1 VAKNSRGP
9 TTSTSKH
16 DRPVVRTSGEI
27 FGDGSIIELVSPAT
41 DRQLQLLFWHK
52 QQKKVAPQIEYR
64 GRLYQVPDVNETL
77 LQAIRF
83 PSDADENGAAH
94 KLFAGVRDLFER
106 YIGVTPEEAAL
117 LTAWSTSTWF
127 PECASSPPTL
137 LISGTDMCHAI
148 TLLRMLRCLCR
159 RALLLADISRS
170 GLLDVTFLQPTL
182 LLNQPGQLPKIWPLF
197 GASNHHGVSVLGK
210 GRAHNLAG
218 CKAFFLGMED
228 TWTDGA
234 IHFALPPARGE
245 LPTLDALR
253 QAEIA
258 RRFQSRYLMYRLR
271 NLQKIRESHSA
282 VHPVNFPHT
291 ATAHNLAAC
300 IDGEPN
306 IAQAIA
312 PILQRQEQD
321 THVQNSCDV
330 ARVIIEVIWAP
341 LHDREE
347 IPISRIS
354 DLANALL
361 RSRGETL
368 AYSSEE
374 VGWKLRNLG
383 LYRRRNGSGKIL
395 RPSRENILVVHQ
407 LTRRFCLNLTPV
419 HGCVDCVQPEVVVA
433 E

>member
-1 VAKNSRGP
+1 MAKTSRGP
-9 TTSTSKH
+9 TTNASKDDST
-16 DRPVVRTSGEI
+16 VVRTSGEI
-27 FGDGSIIELVSPAT
+27 FGDGSMIELVKSAT
-41 DRQLQLLFWHK
+41 DRHLQLLFWRK
-52 QQKKVAPQIEYR
+52 QQKKIASQIEHR
-64 GRLYQVPDVNETL
+64 GRVYQPPDVNETL
-77 LQAIRF
+77 VQAIQF
-83 PSDADENGAAH
+83 ASDARDYGSAHNLFNGVCE
-94 KLFAGVRDLFER
+94 LFAR
-106 YIGVTPEEAAL
+106 YIGVTSEEAAL

-137 LISGTDMCHAI
+137 LITGTDMCHAI
-148 TLLRMLRCLCR
+148 ALLRLLRCLCR
-159 RALLLADISRS
+159 RALLLTDISRRD
-170 GLLDVTFLQPTL
+170 LLDVSFLQPTL
-182 LLNQPGQLPKIWPLF
+182 LLNEPGQLPKIWPLF
-197 GASNHHGVSVLGK
+197 GTSNHHGVSVLGK

-218 CKAFFLGMED
+218 CRAFFLGMEH

-234 IHFALPPARGE
+234 VHFALPPARGE
-245 LPTLDALR
+245 LPTLDAQR

-258 RRFQSRYLMYRLR
+258 RRFQSHYLMYRLR

-282 VHPVNFPHT
+282 VHPVNFPHN

-300 IDGEPN
+300 IEEEPN

-330 ARVIIEVIWAP
+330 ARAIIEVIWAP
-341 LHDREE
+341 LHEREE
-347 IPISRIS
+347 MPISRIA

-368 AYSSEE
+368 EYSAEE
-374 VGWKLRNLG
+374 IGWKLRNLG
-383 LYRRRNGSGKIL
+383 LYRHRNGSGKIL

-407 LTRRFCLNLTPV
+407 LARRFCLNLTPV
-419 HGCVDCVQPEVVVA
+419 HGCADCVQPEVVVA